1 MTDTTRDVLQEHE
14 FDGIQEY
21 DNPTP
26 GWWYLIFFAT
36 FVFSIWYFLYYHM
49 STISTPVAVEYQD
62 ATADDMKK
70 RFAEIGDL
78 KPDAATVVRF
88 MNEPGWL
95 QFGAS
100 IFKTNCVSCHAANGQ
115 GQVGPNLTDD
125 AYKNVTKIDDIP
137 QVIANGAANGA
148 MPAWKTRMHPNE
160 VVLVASY
167 VASLRGKNLP
177 GPRGAE
183 GTVIP
188 PWPAP
193 PVEPKK

>member
-1 MTDTTRDVLQEHE
+1 MTDTSRDVLQEHE

-78 KPDAATVVRF
+78 KADAATVVRF

>member
-1 MTDTTRDVLQEHE
+1 MTDTSRDVLQDHE

-26 GWWYLIFFAT
+26 GWWYLIFFGT
-36 FVFSIWYFLYYHM
+36 FLFAVWYFLYYHM
-49 STISTPVAVEYQD
+49 STISTPVSVEYQE
-62 ATADDMKK
+62 ATAADMKK
-70 RFAEIGDL
+70 RFGEIGDL

-100 IFKTNCVSCHAANGQ
+100 IFKTNCVSCHGANGQ

-125 AYKNVTKIDDIP
+125 YYKNITKIEDIP
-137 QVIANGAANGA
+137 RVIANGAANGA

-177 GPRGAE
+177 GPRGHE
-183 GTVIP
+183 GTEIP

-193 PVEPKK
+193 PVEPKT

>member
-1 MTDTTRDVLQEHE
+1 MTDTSRDSLQDHE

-26 GWWYLIFFAT
+26 GWWYLIFFGT
-36 FVFSIWYFLYYHM
+36 FLFAVWYFLYYHM

-62 ATADDMKK
+62 ATAEDMKK
-70 RFAEIGDL
+70 RFADIGDL

-100 IFKTNCVSCHAANGQ
+100 IFKTNCVSCHGANGQ

-125 AYKNVTKIDDIP
+125 YYKNITKIEDIP
-137 QVIANGAANGA
+137 HVIANGAANGA

-160 VVLVASY
+160 IVLVASY

-177 GPRGAE
+177 GPRGHE
-183 GTVIP
+183 GTEIP

-193 PVEPKK
+193 QGEPKQ

>member
-36 FVFSIWYFLYYHM
+36 FVFSLWYFLYYHM

>member
-1 MTDTTRDVLQEHE
+1 MTETNRDVLQDHE

-26 GWWYLIFFAT
+26 GWWYLIFFLT
-36 FVFSIWYFLYYHM
+36 FVFAIWYFLFYHM
-49 STISTPVAVEYQD
+49 SNISTPVSVEFQE
-62 ATADDMKK
+62 ASAADMKM

-78 KPDAATVVRF
+78 KPDAATIVRF
-88 MNEPGWL
+88 AKSPAWL
-95 QFGAS
+95 DFGS
-100 IFKTNCVSCHAANGQ
+100 SLFKTNCVSCHGALGE

-125 AYKNVTKIDDIP
+125 SYKNIHKVEDLAA
-137 QVIANGAANGA
+137 VVAEGAANGA
-148 MPAWKTRMHPNE
+148 MPAWKTRLHPNE

-183 GTVIP
+183 GGTIP
-188 PWPAP
+188 PWPEAP
-193 PVEPKK
+193 APAAK

>member
-1 MTDTTRDVLQEHE
+1 MTDTTRDVIQEHE

-36 FVFSIWYFLYYHM
+36 FVFSLWYFLYYHM